1 MPNEEKQLKNRSRI
15 IIGIL
20 ICLFILAYL
29 IYQLLTYYTGS
40 SISLYQVSTGSAE
53 SGFSSQYTALI
64 LRDETVVYAS
74 ESGYVNFFAGDCSPV
89 AVGDETCVIDSSGS
103 LYEELTAS
111 ALQVAVLNEN
121 ELSDIKDTIY
131 EFDIT
136 FDTDSYYDVYTFKY
150 KLESQLF
157 DTIYSSVFDSSYADL
172 SGYEIQTCAFA
183 GIMLHSTDGFEDIS
197 ADEMEAAYFR
207 QENYEKNI
215 ITSNEYVDSGDAVYK
230 VVTSE
235 EWNLVIQIDD
245 PDVFEDID
253 SLEIQFLKD
262 SVTASCDFYM
272 YTTGGYT
279 YGVLTLDKYMYRY
292 VSDRYISISILNDAE
307 EGLMIPKT
315 SLASEQFY
323 AIPADFLTTGG
334 NSSSKGFLVQSEENG
349 SSSVTFIV
357 PEIITSTD
365 EYVYVSSEF
374 VEAGDI
380 LVQAD
385 TNETFTV
392 RIKENIDGVY
402 VSENGSY
409 SFTAVTVIGENGD
422 YYIVEKGGSLNL
434 YDNIV
439 YNAESVSD

>member
-89 AVGDETCVIDSSGS
+89 AVGDETCVIDSTGS

-235 EWNLVIQIDD
+235 EWNLVIQLDD

-262 SVTASCDFYM
+262 SVTASCNFYM

-334 NSSSKGFLVQSEENG
+334 NSSSKGFLVQTEENG

-357 PEIITSTD
+357 PEVITSTD

>member
-89 AVGDETCVIDSSGS
+89 AVGDETCVIDSTGS

-172 SGYEIQTCAFA
+172 SGYEIQTCAIA

-245 PDVFEDID
+245 LDVFEDID

-334 NSSSKGFLVQSEENG
+334 NSSSKGLLVQTEENG

>member
-172 SGYEIQTCAFA
+172 SGYEIQTCAIA

-215 ITSNEYVDSGDAVYK
+215 ITSNEYVSSGDAVYK

-334 NSSSKGFLVQSEENG
+334 NSSSKGFLVQTEENG

-357 PEIITSTD
+357 PEIITSND

>member
-15 IIGIL
+15 ITGIL

-40 SISLYQVSTGSAE
+40 NISLYQVSTGSAE

-89 AVGDETCVIDSSGS
+89 AVGDETCVIDSTGS

-334 NSSSKGFLVQSEENG
+334 NSSSKGFLVQTEENG